1 MYFTLLISSIHS
13 SVHQCIPFFL
23 YPFIH
28 SFVWSFVRSFV
39 RSFFFSFF
47 ALCSYSFI
55 SHTYK
60 YRCYVTA
67 PMMLVL
73 EYTPYGD
80 VLGYLRKSRGVEDQ
94 FYCSPECCQQEVTSY
109 DLLSFAQQIAS
120 GMSFLASKKVCVCLN
135 ARKCLRC
142 IHSSSNV
149 NRNFP

>member
-1 MYFTLLISSIHS
+1 MYFTLLYILIFLIHFSI
-13 SVHQCIPFFL
+13 HQCIPFFL
-23 YPFIH
+23 HLFIH
-28 SFVWSFVRSFV
+28 SFIWSFVRSF
-39 RSFFFSFF
+39 SFSF
-47 ALCSYSFI
+47 LTLHSYSFI

-73 EYTPYGD
+73 EYAPYGD

-135 ARKCLRC
+135 TRKCLRC
-142 IHSSSNV
+142 IYSSSNV
-149 NRNFP
+149 DRNFP